1 MINLS
6 MKKSIKLRITV
17 LFLIIVL
24 VLTLLLIAI
33 LYNQTSSMLL
43 RETAIRA
50 YSTAE
55 QASKLIDVN
64 EFVKLETMEDEN
76 TPSYTKMRDDL
87 IKIRELSG
95 AKYVYT
101 MRKTDQGDFMYVI
114 DGSTDE
120 DFSHIGD
127 TEESIPEYEQT
138 WSGEA
143 FTDSEIFED
152 EKWGSLISTYFPI
165 KNDAGAVVGFVGVDY
180 SVELAQEGLTTFQRT
195 CNIIIGLLVVIIFVS
210 GLLLS
215 SSITKPIKNAAVFSK
230 QLASLNLGIEVSEKD
245 IKRKDELGDLA
256 QSLNSIKESLR
267 GVITQIK
274 ESSEQLAATSQEMTA
289 SSQESS
295 SAIEEVSR
303 AVDEIAKGASEQA
316 QNTETGASKA
326 VLLGNIIDKDIEHA
340 NNINQA
346 VVNVTE
352 FVREGLAEIER
363 LTKINNENNIAN
375 KTISDII
382 IKTYESAQKINQA
395 SSIIAS
401 IAEQTNMLSLNAAIE
416 AARAGESGR
425 GFAVVADQIKKL
437 AEQSTDSIKTID
449 QIVEELQMN
458 SQDAV
463 NTMERI
469 SQITVE
475 QTESVIK
482 NSEKYKLIDEA
493 MKGSQRAISELNL
506 AGQEMVEMKNVIL
519 NTLDSLSAIAEEN
532 SASTEEV
539 TSSTVQQVASIKEL
553 TLASENLSQ
562 LAQDM
567 QNTVAKF
574 KM

>member
-215 SSITKPIKNAAVFSK
+215 SSITKPIKNAADFSK

-245 IKRKDELGDLA
+245 LTRKDELGDLA

-267 GVITQIK
+267 RVITQIK
-274 ESSEQLAATSQEMTA
+274 ESFEQLAATSQEMTA

-326 VLLGNIIDKDIEHA
+326 VLLGNIIDKDIEQT

-363 LTKINNENNIAN
+363 LTKINDENNIAN
-375 KTISDII
+375 KTINDII

-567 QNTVAKF
+567 QSTVAKF